1 MYNTLLEKKGSIA
14 VIGLGYVGLPLA
26 LELAKSFKVTG
37 FDINERNL
45 ELLRKGE
52 DPCKELP
59 KEAFLNSDIIF
70 TSNPAELDKASFY
83 IVAVPTP
90 IVRSSRS
97 LKERICSCRSIFYMR
112 CHD

>member
-52 DPCKELP
+52 DPCRELP

-70 TSNPAELDKASFY
+70 TFYFLLDYMPDARSKSSSSSFSSTTTAEDLTTVKMSF
-83 IVAVPTP
+83 
-90 IVRSSRS
+90 S
-97 LKERICSCRSIFYMR
+97 
-112 CHD
+112 